1 MEAIKKK
8 VEKEFSKCDKCGYDK
23 GFHVSFTR
31 QGEDCEIVLICPQ
44 CAQRYKIG
52 WKTKLN

>member
-1 MEAIKKK
+1 MEAIKK
-8 VEKEFSKCDKCGYDK
+8 VEKEFFKCDKCGYDK
-23 GFHVSFTR
+23 GFHVYFAR

-52 WKTKLN
+52 WKTKLS